1 MLPSLEVKLVPL
13 LTLLVL
19 LAGAVVAEQLRLLIL
34 EMKTMTIMMTKKK
47 KKIEMVEGD
56 PRRTR

>member
-1 MLPSLEVKLVPL
+1 MLPSLEVMLMPL

-47 KKIEMVEGD
+47 KIEMVEGD

>member
-1 MLPSLEVKLVPL
+1 MPL

-47 KKIEMVEGD
+47 KIEMVEGD

>member
-47 KKIEMVEGD
+47 KIEMVEGD